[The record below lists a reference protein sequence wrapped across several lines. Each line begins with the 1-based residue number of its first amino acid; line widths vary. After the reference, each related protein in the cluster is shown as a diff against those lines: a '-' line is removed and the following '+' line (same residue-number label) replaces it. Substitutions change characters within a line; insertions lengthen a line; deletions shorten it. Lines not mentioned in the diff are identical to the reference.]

1 MRGTPPRTRTPN
13 PMDAVTLPQTAFV
26 SAWAWPVGPRGS
38 VGQGERR
45 SGAAHCFWGAR
56 GPPRTAGLSPATEDL
71 ASDARGIS
79 ALRLLGSV
87 FIW

>member
-1 MRGTPPRTRTPN
+1 MSGDRVRGNPPWTRTPTS
-13 PMDAVTLPQTAFV
+13 MDAVTLPQTAL
-26 SAWAWPVGPRGS
+26 VGAPWDRARG
-38 VGQGERR
+38 
-45 SGAAHCFWGAR
+45 AL
-56 GPPRTAGLSPATEDL
+56 GPPRTAGPSPATEDP

>member
-1 MRGTPPRTRTPN
+1 MRGDPPRTRTPN

-26 SAWAWPVGPRGS
+26 GAWAWPVGPRGS

-45 SGAAHCFWGAR
+45 SGAAHCFRGAG
-56 GPPRTAGLSPATEDL
+56 GPPRTAGPSPATEDP